1 MEVKEMADLKRKLK
15 GKRGHLASLL
25 KKPLFPKNFSGKYL
39 DASLE
44 LSLGQNSQKAIDVM
58 KKAIDDYP
66 KLKRKTL
73 SVIPK
78 KKNIT
83 SKKQLGRE
91 RKKREKKLK

>member
-15 GKRGHLASLL
+15 GKRAHLTSLL
-25 KKPLFPKNFSGKYL
+25 KKPLFPKNFSGKFL
-39 DASLE
+39 DTSLE
-44 LSLGQNSQKAIDVM
+44 LSLGQNSEKAIDVM

-66 KLKRKTL
+66 NLKKKKL

-78 KKNIT
+78 KKNIA
-83 SKKQLGRE
+83 SKKQVGKE